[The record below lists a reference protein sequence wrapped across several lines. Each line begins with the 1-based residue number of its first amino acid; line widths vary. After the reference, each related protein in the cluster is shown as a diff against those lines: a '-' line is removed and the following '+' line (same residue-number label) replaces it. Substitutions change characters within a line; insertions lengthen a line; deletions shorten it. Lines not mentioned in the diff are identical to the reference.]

1 MAHGPKYR
9 VPLRRKREGKTRYQ
23 KRLKLVRSGKPRLVV
38 RRFGRTILA
47 QIVEYRPEGDITIV
61 SASSADLK
69 KLGWKAHGGN
79 VPAAYLVGYL
89 VAKRALAKGVKE
101 AVLDIGFA
109 TPVRGTAPFAV
120 LKGAIDA
127 GLEMPHNESA
137 FPDDARIHGEHIA
150 EFAKK
155 LKEEDPERYKR
166 QFSEYLERGL
176 NPEDLPKHFEE
187 IFEKVKAA

>member
-9 VPLRRKREGKTRYQ
+9 VKFRRIREGKTRYN
-23 KRLKLVRSGKPRLVV
+23 KRLKLVKSGKPRLVV
-38 RRFGRTILA
+38 RRFSNTILA
-47 QIVEYRPEGDITIV
+47 QIVVYHPEADETVV
-61 SASSADLK
+61 SASTADLK
-69 KLGWKAHGGN
+69 RLGWKAHGGN

-127 GLEMPHNESA
+127 GLDVPHNEAA
-137 FPDDARIHGEHIA
+137 FPSEDRINGEHIA
-150 EFAKK
+150 AYAKK
-155 LKEEDPERYKR
+155 LKEEDPDRYKR
-166 QFSEYLERGL
+166 QFSKYLEKGL

>member
-9 VPLRRKREGKTRYQ
+9 VKFRRIREGKTRYP
-23 KRLKLVRSGKPRLVV
+23 KRLKLVKSGKPRLVV
-38 RRFGRTILA
+38 RRFSNTILA
-47 QIVEYRPEGDITIV
+47 QIVVYHPEADETV
-61 SASSADLK
+61 ASASTADLK
-69 KLGWKAHGGN
+69 RLGWKAHGGN

-127 GLEMPHNESA
+127 GLDVPHNEAA
-137 FPDDARIHGEHIA
+137 FPSEDRINGEHIA
-150 EFAKK
+150 AYAKK
-155 LKEEDPERYKR
+155 LKEEDPDRYKR
-166 QFSEYLERGL
+166 QFSKYLENGL

>member
-9 VPLRRKREGKTRYQ
+9 VKFRRIREGKTRYN
-23 KRLKLVRSGKPRLVV
+23 KRLKLVKSGKPRLVV
-38 RRFGRTILA
+38 RRFSNTILA
-47 QIVEYRPEGDITIV
+47 QIVVYHPEADETVV
-61 SASSADLK
+61 SASTADLK
-69 KLGWKAHGGN
+69 RLGWKAHGGN

-89 VAKRALAKGVKE
+89 VAKRALAKGIKE

-127 GLEMPHNESA
+127 GLDVPHNEAA
-137 FPDDARIHGEHIA
+137 FPSEDRINGEHIA
-150 EFAKK
+150 AYAKK
-155 LKEEDPERYKR
+155 LREEDPDRYKR
-166 QFSEYLERGL
+166 QFSKYLEKGL

>member
-9 VPLRRKREGKTRYQ
+9 VKFRRIREGKTRYN
-23 KRLKLVRSGKPRLVV
+23 KRLKLVKSGKPRLVV
-38 RRFGRTILA
+38 RRFSNTILA
-47 QIVEYRPEGDITIV
+47 QIVVYHPDADETIV
-61 SASSADLK
+61 SASTADLK
-69 KLGWKAHGGN
+69 RLGWKAHGGN

-89 VAKRALAKGVKE
+89 VAKRALAKGITE

-127 GLEMPHNESA
+127 GLDVPHNEAA
-137 FPDDARIHGEHIA
+137 FPSEDRINGEHIA
-150 EFAKK
+150 AYAKK
-155 LKEEDPERYKR
+155 LKEEDPDRYKR
-166 QFSEYLERGL
+166 QFSKYLEKGL
-176 NPEDLPKHFEE
+176 NPEDLPQHFEE

>member
-9 VPLRRKREGKTRYQ
+9 VKFRRIREGKTRYN
-23 KRLKLVRSGKPRLVV
+23 KRLKLVKSGKPRLVV
-38 RRFGRTILA
+38 RRFANTILA
-47 QIVEYRPEGDITIV
+47 QIVVYHPEADETVV
-61 SASSADLK
+61 SASTADLRR
-69 KLGWKAHGGN
+69 LGWKAHGGN

-127 GLEMPHNESA
+127 GLDVPHNEAA
-137 FPDDARIHGEHIA
+137 FPSEDRITGEHIA
-150 EFAKK
+150 AYAKK
-155 LKEEDPERYKR
+155 LKEEDPDRYKR
-166 QFSEYLERGL
+166 QFSKYLEKGL